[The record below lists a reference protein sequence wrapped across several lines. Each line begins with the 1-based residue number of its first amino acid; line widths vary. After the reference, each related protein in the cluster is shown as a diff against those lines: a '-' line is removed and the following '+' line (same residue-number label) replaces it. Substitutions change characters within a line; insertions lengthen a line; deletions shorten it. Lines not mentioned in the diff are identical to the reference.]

1 MSVIATVGKAVQVKN
16 EQKKAQ
22 KEAEKAEK

>member
-16 EQKKAQ
+16 EQKKAP
-22 KEAEKAEK
+22 KKSEKADK